1 MISEATLKKAV
12 SGHKVLIDSNIIIYL
27 TDSIQPYKFLAQFL
41 FEMIEYGDAE
51 AIISIREHYQFVN
64 RFFIHRGKS
73 YKNMKKALD
82 IPADRLYSIINNH
95 HEKQEIKW
103 NRRVARDFADSLLR
117 MTN

>member
-1 MISEATLKKAV
+1 MGEHQTSK
-12 SGHKVLIDSNIIIYL
+12 
-27 TDSIQPYKFLAQFL
+27 
-41 FEMIEYGDAE
+41 
-51 AIISIREHYQFVN
+51 REHYQFVN

>member
-1 MISEATLKKAV
+1 
-12 SGHKVLIDSNIIIYL
+12 
-27 TDSIQPYKFLAQFL
+27 
-41 FEMIEYGDAE
+41 
-51 AIISIREHYQFVN
+51 
-64 RFFIHRGKS
+64 
-73 YKNMKKALD
+73 MKKALD